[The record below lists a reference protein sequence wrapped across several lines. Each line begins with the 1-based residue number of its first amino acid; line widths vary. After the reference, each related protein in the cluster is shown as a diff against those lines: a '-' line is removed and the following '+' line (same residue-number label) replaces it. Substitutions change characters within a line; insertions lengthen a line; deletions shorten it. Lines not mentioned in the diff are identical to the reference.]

1 MTERVTRLQPE
12 TGRRYLLLVRAGDK
26 SLHRNWIDANSE
38 RKFDLLVS
46 YYGTQVGR
54 YRDDG
59 EFYHALA
66 GPAWPTYHA
75 IMRDNP
81 QLRESYD
88 YVGFA
93 DDDLDANM
101 ATWNALFA
109 FCERHG
115 FDLAQ
120 PSIIGPISYPITAPV
135 PHLRYR
141 LTTFVEIMCPIFA
154 RRALAI
160 CYPSFGESVSGWGIN
175 HVWPRL
181 LGKHGGRLA
190 IIDEISVTHTK
201 ALGSGI
207 LYQFLQDRGIDPTT
221 ERAEV
226 MARHGI
232 EAADIRELS
241 RVHRSVLRAIWYR
254 MRRFFL

>member
-1 MTERVTRLQPE
+1 MHYSPFVSARVSILPN
-12 TGRRYLLLVRAGDK
+12 RR
-26 SLHRNWIDANSE
+26 
-38 RKFDLLVS
+38 
-46 YYGTQVGR
+46 
-54 YRDDG
+54 
-59 EFYHALA
+59 
-66 GPAWPTYHA
+66 
-75 IMRDNP
+75 
-81 QLRESYD
+81 
-88 YVGFA
+88 
-93 DDDLDANM
+93 
-101 ATWNALFA
+101 
-109 FCERHG
+109 
-115 FDLAQ
+115 
-120 PSIIGPISYPITAPV
+120 
-135 PHLRYR
+135 
-141 LTTFVEIMCPIFA
+141 TTFVEIMCPIFA
-154 RRALAI
+154 SRALAI

-241 RVHRSVLRAIWYR
+241 RVHRSVLRAILYR